1 VTTVPT
7 ALPSAFSTLYRER
20 WFTTAGESAPI
31 ESSRAPAA
39 AARSA
44 STSTT
49 IASTSFATAPTAPSR
64 ASTVAIV
71 ATAGV
76 RASI

>member
-31 ESSRAPAA
+31 ESSRT
-39 AARSA
+39 SA
-44 STSTT
+44 STTST
-49 IASTSFATAPTAPSR
+49 STSFATDAVDRTLEGEDVL
-64 ASTVAIV
+64 VAIG

-76 RASI
+76 GVSI